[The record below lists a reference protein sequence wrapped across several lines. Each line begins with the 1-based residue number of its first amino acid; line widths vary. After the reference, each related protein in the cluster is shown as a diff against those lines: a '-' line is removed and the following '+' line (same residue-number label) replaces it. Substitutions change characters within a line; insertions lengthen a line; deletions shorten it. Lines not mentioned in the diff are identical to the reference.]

1 MPKSS
6 NQKLKLL
13 YLMQMLLERSD
24 ENHPLTVQ
32 DMIDELSQHDISAER
47 KSIYSD
53 LEEGI
58 LSPDA
63 FRAEV
68 LKDSRP
74 GCTPADVDRCMY
86 SFLTGMDPD
95 KAALLNELGSR
106 YRLCLLTN
114 NNDISMGRSHD
125 VLESCGVDWKH
136 LFYRE
141 FVSSHMKLLKPDPRI
156 YNSMLA
162 QLGTE
167 ASRILFVD
175 DSVENVE
182 VARSLGI
189 NALHYQ
195 VGTSLRKLVEGV
207 LEG

>member
-1 MPKSS
+1 
-6 NQKLKLL
+6 
-13 YLMQMLLERSD
+13 
-24 ENHPLTVQ
+24 
-32 DMIDELSQHDISAER
+32 MIDTIVFDLGGVLIDLDMEVCKEHFISLLGYTKISELLDPCHQR
-47 KSIYSD
+47 GIYSD

-95 KAALLNELGSR
+95 KAELLNELGSR